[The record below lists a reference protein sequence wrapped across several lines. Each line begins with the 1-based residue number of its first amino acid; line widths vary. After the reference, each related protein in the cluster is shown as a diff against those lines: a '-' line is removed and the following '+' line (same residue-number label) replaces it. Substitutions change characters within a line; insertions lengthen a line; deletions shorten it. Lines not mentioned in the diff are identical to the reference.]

1 MISVLLRRDRSRRY
15 KNDSKL
21 AGMSLAQVFGRR
33 LISGPAQGHQAKQT
47 ALFVIQIPPS
57 RLDRAEGVLSG
68 WPIYRLAECFRGF
81 RLIEPILFGPR

>member
-1 MISVLLRRDRSRRY
+1 
-15 KNDSKL
+15 
-21 AGMSLAQVFGRR
+21 MSLAQVFGRR
-33 LISGPAQGHQAKQT
+33 LISGTAQGHQAKQT